1 MRVVLVLCSLL
12 MVIGLSSWETIKGL
26 GKDIQNAGE
35 EIEKSLKN
43 SV

>member
-1 MRVVLVLCSLL
+1 MKIVL
-12 MVIGLSSWETIKGL
+12 MVIGLSSCETIKGL

-35 EIEKSLKN
+35 AIEKSLKN

>member
-1 MRVVLVLCSLL
+1 MRIVLMLCSLL
-12 MVIGLSSWETIKGL
+12 LVIGLSGCETIKGL

-35 EIEKSLKN
+35 AIEKSLKY